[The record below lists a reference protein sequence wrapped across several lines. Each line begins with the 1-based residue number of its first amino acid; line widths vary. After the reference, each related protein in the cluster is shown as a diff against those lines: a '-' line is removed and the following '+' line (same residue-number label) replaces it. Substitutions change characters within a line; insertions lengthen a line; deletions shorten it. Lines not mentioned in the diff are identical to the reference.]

1 MKSIIKRYYKGFLL
15 RGIIS
20 MGFGPIILS
29 IIFASLGLSGLVE
42 KVSVLEMCLGIVSI
56 SMLAF
61 ISGALT
67 MLYQIEEI
75 PLVWSI
81 LAHGVVLYTAY
92 TVVYIV
98 NGWLKPG
105 IIPFVVFTLIFVV
118 SYIIIW
124 ATIYLIT
131 KKQTDKLSEI
141 IKNKDE

>member
-1 MKSIIKRYYKGFLL
+1 MKSIIKRYYKKFLL

-20 MGFGPIILS
+20 MGFGPIVLA
-29 IIFASLGLSGLVE
+29 IIYASLGFSGVVE
-42 KVSVLEMCLGIVSI
+42 SVSVFEMSLGIITI
-56 SMLAF
+56 SVLAF

-75 PLVWSI
+75 PLLWSI

-92 TVVYIV
+92 ATVYVV
-98 NGWLKPG
+98 NSWLKPG
-105 IIPFVVFTLIFVV
+105 IIPFVVFTSIFVI

-124 ATIYLIT
+124 TAIYLIT

-141 IKNKDE
+141 INSKDE